1 MRKIIYTDIVFLRD
15 LRFERLSALALNY
28 PYFKG
33 RDGNHIGNITFK
45 DCSFS
50 VLDELDGERSLG
62 KTMVKEH
69 VENVTFVNTFFT
81 ECDQSFV

>member
-50 VLDELDGERSLG
+50 VLDELDGERSRG
-62 KTMVKEH
+62 EPMVKLYADG
-69 VENVTFVNTFFT
+69 VRFVNT
-81 ECDQSFV
+81 ELK